1 MMQFW
6 LRSSYWI
13 PRGRGAQRWLAL
25 LVMTLL
31 LSGCAEEQG
40 IRVYEVAKQDDR
52 GGRSMA
58 ATPAAVQ
65 EQQML
70 GAIVPDGKKY
80 WVFKLLGD
88 PEKVAKNRDEFLQ
101 IVNSLQFDAGTP
113 RWQLSDGW
121 TDQLLGGITYA
132 ELRKD
137 SDALRA
143 TVTELPVMEQW
154 QELVKRNVNRWR
166 DQLDLE
172 PRDDWNSIE
181 PELEEVEALSQGE
194 NKAYFVS
201 LKGMGSG
208 QMSGGMGPFQRAQA
222 QANAAPSETTA
233 EPPAAPEK
241 PKLDYRVPE
250 TWLAQDVS
258 QNPMRL
264 AAFEVAAGDEQAEL
278 TIIPASGAIESNLGI
293 WFNQVGLEP
302 SETAVQKVMEQATQ
316 VQVNDLAAKI
326 YELDGG
332 ADQESILVADIPWR
346 DEESLF
352 VKLKGKSQ
360 VVATERDRFEEFV
373 ESIRW

>member
-1 MMQFW
+1 
-6 LRSSYWI
+6 
-13 PRGRGAQRWLAL
+13 
-25 LVMTLL
+25 
-31 LSGCAEEQG
+31 
-40 IRVYEVAKQDDR
+40 
-52 GGRSMA
+52 
-58 ATPAAVQ
+58 
-65 EQQML
+65 
-70 GAIVPDGKKY
+70 
-80 WVFKLLGD
+80 
-88 PEKVAKNRDEFLQ
+88 
-101 IVNSLQFDAGTP
+101 
-113 RWQLSDGW
+113 
-121 TDQLLGGITYA
+121 
-132 ELRKD
+132 
-137 SDALRA
+137 
-143 TVTELPVMEQW
+143 MEQW

-208 QMSGGMGPFQRAQA
+208 QMSAGMGPFQRAQA

-233 EPPAAPEK
+233 APPAAPEK
-241 PKLDYRVPE
+241 PKLDYQVPE
-250 TWLAQDVS
+250 TWRAQDVS

-264 AAFEVAAGDEQAEL
+264 AAFEVVAGDEQAEL

-302 SETAVQKVMEQATQ
+302 SETAVQEVMDQATQ
-316 VQVNDLAAKI
+316 VQVNDLSAKI

>member
-6 LRSSYWI
+6 LRSSHWI
-13 PRGRGAQRWLAL
+13 SRGCGAQPWLGL

-58 ATPAAVQ
+58 AAPAAVQ

-208 QMSGGMGPFQRAQA
+208 QMSAGMGPFQRAQA

-233 EPPAAPEK
+233 APPAAPEK
-241 PKLDYRVPE
+241 PKLDYQVPE
-250 TWLAQDVS
+250 TWRSQDVS

-264 AAFEVAAGDEQAEL
+264 AAFEVVAGDEQAEL

-302 SETAVQKVMEQATQ
+302 SETAVQEVMDQATQ
-316 VQVNDLAAKI
+316 VQVNDLSAKI